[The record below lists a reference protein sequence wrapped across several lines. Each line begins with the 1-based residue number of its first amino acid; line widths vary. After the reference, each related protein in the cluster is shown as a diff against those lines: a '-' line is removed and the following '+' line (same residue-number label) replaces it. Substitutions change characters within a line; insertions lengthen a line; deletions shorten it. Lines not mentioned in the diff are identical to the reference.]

1 MPRADALHDDSVDA
15 FDPGPLARPARR
27 SLQSDHPG
35 ETGTMLPPFIDHHVH
50 LQLTNPDHLAAAG
63 IAGVVDLGANPSTV
77 GRLAARE
84 PMPHVR
90 YAGQFLTAPGGYPAD
105 RSWLPAGSLREV
117 SPGRVVDEGR
127 ALFDDAETAVDE
139 QLRFGASVIKVAMN
153 VSAGPVFDR
162 STLDAIVRAARVRG
176 LPVAAHAEGPGMP
189 ELAIEAG
196 VDVLVHTP
204 WTEELPSEVIARAAR
219 SGQRWISTLDIH
231 GHGAATAAST
241 CATANLS
248 RFHAAGGR
256 VLYGTDLGNGAL
268 PVGVNARE
276 VAGLTRAGLDA
287 AGVLAALTDAWPCPE
302 ASAWGMTGL
311 ATFVAGPRPAH
322 LDELGAW
329 LAGARVLPIE
339 DLEELDA

>member
-1 MPRADALHDDSVDA
+1 
-15 FDPGPLARPARR
+15 
-27 SLQSDHPG
+27 
-35 ETGTMLPPFIDHHVH
+35 
-50 LQLTNPDHLAAAG
+50 
-63 IAGVVDLGANPSTV
+63 
-77 GRLAARE
+77 
-84 PMPHVR
+84 
-90 YAGQFLTAPGGYPAD
+90 
-105 RSWLPAGSLREV
+105 V

-153 VSAGPVFDR
+153 ASAGPVFDR

-256 VLYGTDLGNGAL
+256 VLYGTDLGNGEL
-268 PVGVNARE
+268 PVGVNAEE
-276 VAGLTRAGLDA
+276 VAALDRAGVRGEALIDA
-287 AGVLAALTDAWPCPE
+287 MADPWPATAAP
-302 ASAWGMTGL
+302 SGIS
-311 ATFVAGPRPAH
+311 TFVPGPPPTV
-322 LDELGAW
+322 LDEVAAW
-329 LAGARVLPIE
+329 IAGATVVPT
-339 DLEELDA
+339 EELVHDEH